1 MTDQVM
7 GLICANYNS
16 DRLGALTEDRPV
28 ASLPFGSRYRLIDFV
43 LSNMVNAGIRTVGVV
58 TPYLFRS
65 LLDHLGAGKDWFL
78 DRKRGGL
85 FILPGSI
92 YGFKNMSTQFL
103 VKDMIRNMD
112 YLLRDTKDYII
123 LLTANQIY
131 NMDYEK
137 FIEAH
142 ANSNADI
149 TLVYR
154 SENPAKRERGLFLDL
169 NFEKRITKM
178 VHVNPGR
185 EKKENPPPA
194 LFADC
199 LIIKR
204 TQLIDLI
211 GWYQAVDHM
220 DLLDVLAENL
230 GNLQVYG
237 FEFTGYLGRV
247 DSIDSYLKCS
257 MEALLSENQDEL
269 FYGKRPI
276 LTKVRDGVPTR
287 YTSTCSV
294 TNSMV
299 PNECTIRG
307 RVENSILFPG
317 VYVREDAVIK
327 NSVIMQRSIIGKNA
341 VVENV
346 IADKFVN
353 VGEGAIVMGSNER
366 PLVIK
371 KRSQM

>member
-123 LLTANQIY
+123 LSTANQIY

-142 ANSNADI
+142 AN
-149 TLVYR
+149 
-154 SENPAKRERGLFLDL
+154 
-169 NFEKRITKM
+169 
-178 VHVNPGR
+178 
-185 EKKENPPPA
+185 
-194 LFADC
+194 
-199 LIIKR
+199 
-204 TQLIDLI
+204 
-211 GWYQAVDHM
+211 
-220 DLLDVLAENL
+220 
-230 GNLQVYG
+230 
-237 FEFTGYLGRV
+237 
-247 DSIDSYLKCS
+247 
-257 MEALLSENQDEL
+257 
-269 FYGKRPI
+269 
-276 LTKVRDGVPTR
+276 
-287 YTSTCSV
+287 
-294 TNSMV
+294 
-299 PNECTIRG
+299 
-307 RVENSILFPG
+307 
-317 VYVREDAVIK
+317 
-327 NSVIMQRSIIGKNA
+327 
-341 VVENV
+341 
-346 IADKFVN
+346 
-353 VGEGAIVMGSNER
+353 
-366 PLVIK
+366 
-371 KRSQM
+371 